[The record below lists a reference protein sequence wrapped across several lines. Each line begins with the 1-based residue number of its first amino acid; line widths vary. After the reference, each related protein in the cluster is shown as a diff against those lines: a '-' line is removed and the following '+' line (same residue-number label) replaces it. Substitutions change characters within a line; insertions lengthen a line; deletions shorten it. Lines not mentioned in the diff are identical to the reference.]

1 MLRRDPKVGEITVRA
16 APLTSLLALIVFF
29 TVLYGCDGAG
39 SPIERE
45 DRTETLEDHL
55 LEQCYPNASPRTSLL

>member
-1 MLRRDPKVGEITVRA
+1 
-16 APLTSLLALIVFF
+16 LLVFF

-45 DRTETLEDHL
+45 DRTEILEDHP
-55 LEQCYPNASPRTSLL
+55 LEQSYPNASLRTLLL